1 MDFWQQVET
10 LTQEITSRVG
20 VRLMEDFGGEIRL
33 RSLTST
39 AETKSDG
46 SLVTQSD
53 LWADGEIK
61 RSLQAAFPDHA
72 VLSEED
78 FHLFTDTP
86 WTWVIDPID
95 GTTNFAMGLPL
106 WGISIGLLY
115 HGHPVFG
122 RVYFPPV
129 NQSFHGF
136 WRGESGLVDMPQG
149 AWLNG
154 QPIHTSTAALTK
166 NHLFGI
172 CARSLGVIK
181 TRLPA
186 KLRMIG
192 VTTYSFLAVAAG
204 FTLGGVEATP
214 KIWDLAAVWPIFHAA
229 GGTWISL
236 SADRIFPAEVG
247 KNYGGHP
254 LPSLVLARSELTAAF
269 EAPIRAGLA
278 G

>member
-1 MDFWQQVET
+1 MDFWQQVAA
-10 LTQEITSRVG
+10 LAQEITSRVG
-20 VRLMEDFGGEIRL
+20 EQLMADVGGA
-33 RSLTST
+33 T
-39 AETKSDG
+39 AATKADG

-53 LWADGEIK
+53 LWADAEIK
-61 RSLQAAFPDHA
+61 RSIQAVFPDHA

-78 FHLFTDTP
+78 FHLFTDNP

-106 WGISIGLLY
+106 WGIAIGLLY
-115 HGHPVFG
+115 HGQPVFG
-122 RVYFPPV
+122 HVHFPPV
-129 NQSFHGF
+129 NQTFHGF
-136 WRGESGLVDMPQG
+136 WPGESGLEMPQG

-154 QPIHTSTAALTK
+154 QPIHTSNAALSK
-166 NHLFGI
+166 NQLFGI

-236 SADRIFPAEVG
+236 SADRIFPAAVG

-254 LPSLVLARSELTAAF
+254 LPSLVLARAELAAAF

-278 G
+278 S